1 VPVRDESSDD
11 PEDDP
16 NDPSGPDPDD
26 PNEPDT
32 PDDPN
37 EPRASP
43 NGSPNEPANGTNESP
58 ADRTEGTESND
69 GESLVTVTRETAALG
84 IVLLFGFAVGVRRTD
99 ATTRA
104 RRELGVYWHGRRR
117 DSDRDAERAFARL
130 ERLLARQYRPRR
142 RSESARAYLAAL
154 SAAADDATDAEP
166 IDPRT
171 ELVVDR
177 YERATYG
184 GVSAGRTPTR
194 RSKSSTISLE
204 SPFQWSVGSDKTG
217 AVRMLP
223 RSNGNSSRSPAAS
236 PRYLPAHSKRTAR
249 KHAGPDSVLICP
261 FHSYERNVGSLLDV
275 RGLPEE
281 LCVCEDVAKGQQQLN
296 IRIDERRYGKEVTIV
311 EGFDPKDV
319 DLDSLS
325 SDLKS
330 KFACG
335 GTVEDDH
342 IELQGNHTGRI
353 EEFLRD
359 RGFNVA

>member
-1 VPVRDESSDD
+1 VVRGLDAHAWVEVYFPGHGWVKFDPTPGDGRDDVHTDRLEEARENGNEDADTEESADVPVRDESSDD

-37 EPRASP
+37 EPSEP

-184 GVSAGRTPTR
+184 GGISRADADEAIEIVDDIARESLPVVGR
-194 RSKSSTISLE
+194 
-204 SPFQWSVGSDKTG
+204 
-217 AVRMLP
+217 
-223 RSNGNSSRSPAAS
+223 
-236 PRYLPAHSKRTAR
+236 
-249 KHAGPDSVLICP
+249 
-261 FHSYERNVGSLLDV
+261 
-275 RGLPEE
+275 
-281 LCVCEDVAKGQQQLN
+281 
-296 IRIDERRYGKEVTIV
+296 
-311 EGFDPKDV
+311 
-319 DLDSLS
+319 
-325 SDLKS
+325 
-330 KFACG
+330 
-335 GTVEDDH
+335 
-342 IELQGNHTGRI
+342 
-353 EEFLRD
+353 LR
-359 RGFNVA
+359 